1 MDETKS
7 NVEPALTAYNY
18 KPKSKRM
25 AREWKRQMK
34 PSTAKG
40 SHSDHHQRTT
50 PPMLTEGE
58 TAVAIAK
65 QVNGGGGGGTSYR
78 SKKYKPM
85 VVMAARPGIVVA
97 NGSGWPRWPSG
108 GPTTGTLRR
117 MASSSPTAPGGRL
130 TYGWGCWA
138 GARRRSSS
146 SR

>member
-1 MDETKS
+1 
-7 NVEPALTAYNY
+7 
-18 KPKSKRM
+18 
-25 AREWKRQMK
+25 MK

-97 NGSGWPRWPSG
+97 NGSGRPRWPSG
-108 GPTTGTLRR
+108 GPNNRYVAPNGVVIANGSGRPFDVRMGLLGRSKTTQ
-117 MASSSPTAPGGRL
+117 
-130 TYGWGCWA
+130 
-138 GARRRSSS
+138 
-146 SR
+146 